1 MSRVRSILQ
10 RAIAKQ
16 ERQLGNP
23 FFVFKGQKV
32 PCVPGR
38 IIADGIESYGGPD
51 DDVQLELVIRKN
63 LFLTVDNIDITIDS
77 TNFTLDQYGQIIP
90 NYDVRRNTINAW
102 VQARRALG
110 IVPDDCEDVQTVDNN
125 VLTIDNDDVT
135 INYQQPW
142 PFDTFPTIDSVSV
155 TIDNTGSV
163 TIDGYSPGVAGAT
176 QPQFPAIPGK
186 NPVTI
191 DASDITIDHDDETLT
206 IDRHVSQVGY
216 FDPVMLPDF
225 RNLYMD
231 LIDQEIEA
239 DKARLNLDT
248 SLSFIMGTDDFDKPF
263 RVPGVYQEDQGL
275 GWGRRPQQGEIIE
288 YMGQA
293 YRVASEMDPGV
304 HSAFY
309 RIRLKSAY
317 L

>member
-23 FFVFKGQKV
+23 FFLFKGQKI

-38 IIADGIESYGGPD
+38 STSDVVENYGGAD
-51 DDVQLELVIRKN
+51 DNAQIELVVRKN
-63 LFLTVDNIDITIDS
+63 LFLTVDNIDITIDN
-77 TNFTLDQYGQIIP
+77 TNFTVDQYGNILP

-102 VQARRALG
+102 VQARRALTM
-110 IVPDDCEDVQTVDNN
+110 DDGDSTIMTLDNN
-125 VLTIDNDDVT
+125 CIAIDYD
-135 INYQQPW
+135 QPW
-142 PFDTFPTIDSVSV
+142 PYDTFPSVDSVSV
-155 TIDNTGSV
+155 TIDDDGSV
-163 TIDGYSPGVAGAT
+163 TIDGYSPGVDEAT
-176 QPQFPAIPGK
+176 QAYFPAIPGK

-191 DASDITIDHDDETLT
+191 DATDITIDHDDSTLT
-206 IDRHVSQVGY
+206 LDRHVSQVGY
-216 FDPVMLPDF
+216 LDPIMLPDF
-225 RNLYMD
+225 RNLYLD
-231 LIDQEIEA
+231 LIDQDIEA

-248 SLSFIMGTDDFDKPF
+248 SQAFTMGTDDFDRPF

-275 GWGRRPQQGEIIE
+275 SWGRRPQQGEIIE

-293 YRVASEMDPGV
+293 YRVASDVDPGV

-309 RIRLKSAY
+309 RIRLSSAY